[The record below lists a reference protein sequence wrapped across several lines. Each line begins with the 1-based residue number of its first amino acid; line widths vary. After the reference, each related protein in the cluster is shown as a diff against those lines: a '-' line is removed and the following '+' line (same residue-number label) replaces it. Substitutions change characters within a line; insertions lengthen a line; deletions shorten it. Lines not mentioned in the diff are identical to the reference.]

1 MSAKP
6 QTTRKFV
13 SARKLGL
20 ELGMSVNAV
29 LRLYRDGIIDA
40 EVHEGTLIRFD
51 AEKVKATL
59 AKRAKRN
66 RGEVAA
72 PTNQPGMVPTY

>member
-1 MSAKP
+1 MSKP
-6 QTTRKFV
+6 TQKLV
-13 SARKLGL
+13 SARGL
-20 ELGMSVNAV
+20 ARELGMSADFV
-29 LRLYRDGIIDA
+29 LRIYREGIIDA

-72 PTNQPGMVPTY
+72 RTNQPGMVPTY